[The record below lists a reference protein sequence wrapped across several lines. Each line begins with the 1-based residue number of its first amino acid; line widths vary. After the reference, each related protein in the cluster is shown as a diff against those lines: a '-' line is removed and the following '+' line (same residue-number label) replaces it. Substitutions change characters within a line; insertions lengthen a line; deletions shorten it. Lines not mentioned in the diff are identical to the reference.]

1 LLRSLLGS
9 SDTTG
14 RQRSTGDLW
23 VAHTPP
29 GDIKA
34 HYELW
39 QMALLHE
46 KFIISLFNSNTG
58 LRNIAIHYITARTVL

>member
-1 LLRSLLGS
+1 
-9 SDTTG
+9 
-14 RQRSTGDLW
+14 LW